1 MGMEK
6 NLGEPEGKKM
16 LKVQTIIYYN
26 RRPDLFVRR
35 LSVRDSVRR

>member
-26 RRPDLFVRR
+26 RRPDLFVRN
-35 LSVRDSVRR
+35 SVRDSVIP